1 MTQITEDYFIKEWKT
16 VTTLLA
22 VTKMRNFILDNAF
35 NMSSDLYD
43 IALQAC
49 NGREK
54 EIRESFL
61 KKLQK

>member
-1 MTQITEDYFIKEWKT
+1 MTQITEDYFIKEWKN
-16 VTTLLA
+16 VTTLLS

-54 EIRESFL
+54 QIRERL
-61 KKLQK
+61 LNKT

>member
-1 MTQITEDYFIKEWKT
+1 MTKITEDYFIKEWEN
-16 VTTLLA
+16 VTTLLS

-35 NMSSDLYD
+35 NMSSDLYN

-54 EIRESFL
+54 QIRERL
-61 KKLQK
+61 LNK